1 MRKGIIPPTHPKT
14 TLWPGEQKANMGTWE
29 NCMETTL
36 SRARIRATLWAGA
49 GRQIGGEREKNA
61 ASRIRGS
68 ERFIKSLKRNLL
80 IPSLL
85 TIGTADWTQA
95 FGKAL
100 PLGCTQQGSTPCIAH
115 TAVLPPTKP
124 LQGPLWV
131 YFTLETHHT
140 SDVIP
145 HWGLNSF

>member
-14 TLWPGEQKANMGTWE
+14 TLRPGEQKANMGTWE

-36 SRARIRATLWAGA
+36 ASSRIRAALWVGT
-49 GRQIGGEREKNA
+49 GRQTRGEREKNTA
-61 ASRIRGS
+61 GRIRGG
-68 ERFIKSLKRNLL
+68 ERFIKSFKRSLL

-95 FGKAL
+95 LGKAL
-100 PLGCTQQGSTPCIAH
+100 PLGCTQQGPTLCVAH

-131 YFTLETHHT
+131 YFSLETHHT